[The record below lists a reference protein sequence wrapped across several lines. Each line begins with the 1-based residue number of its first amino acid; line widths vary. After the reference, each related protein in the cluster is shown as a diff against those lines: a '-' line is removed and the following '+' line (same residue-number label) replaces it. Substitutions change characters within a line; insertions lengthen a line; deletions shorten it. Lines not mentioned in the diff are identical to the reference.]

1 MSTSGEISFNV
12 LALQNV
18 RIYSEWSE
26 PKEPQEEPT
35 STNTSTKTLCSKCQR
50 SFKLLCGL
58 SQHEQKFKDDEPT
71 DSIIKSTL
79 DVNKELSN
87 NTEFWGNHSID
98 DLKQTISVIMKR
110 WLKGK

>member
-1 MSTSGEISFNV
+1 MEDIMSRLFPHIDSSVNRTIQSNTNKYW
-12 LALQNV
+12 LL
-18 RIYSEWSE
+18 
-26 PKEPQEEPT
+26 QEEPT
-35 STNTSTKTLCSKCQR
+35 STNTSTKTLCSKCQK

-87 NTEFWGNHSID
+87 NTEFWGHHSID
-98 DLKQTISVIMKR
+98 DLKQTIVIMKR
-110 WLKGK
+110 

>member
-1 MSTSGEISFNV
+1 MEDIMSRLFPHIDSSVNRTIQSNTNKYW
-12 LALQNV
+12 LL
-18 RIYSEWSE
+18 
-26 PKEPQEEPT
+26 QEEPT

-98 DLKQTISVIMKR
+98 DLKQTIVIMKR
-110 WLKGK
+110 

>member
-1 MSTSGEISFNV
+1 MEDIMSRLFPHIDSSVNRTIQSNTNKYW
-12 LALQNV
+12 LL
-18 RIYSEWSE
+18 
-26 PKEPQEEPT
+26 QEEPT

-58 SQHEQKFKDDEPT
+58 SQHKQKYKDDELT

-87 NTEFWGNHSID
+87 NTEFCGNHSID
-98 DLKQTISVIMKR
+98 DLKQTISVIMKI
-110 WLKGK
+110 

>member
-1 MSTSGEISFNV
+1 MEDIMSRLFPHIDSSVNRTIQSNTNKYW
-12 LALQNV
+12 LL
-18 RIYSEWSE
+18 
-26 PKEPQEEPT
+26 QEEPT
-35 STNTSTKTLCSKCQR
+35 STNTSTKTLCSKCQK

-98 DLKQTISVIMKR
+98 DLKQTIVIMKR
-110 WLKGK
+110 

>member
-1 MSTSGEISFNV
+1 MEDILRRLFPHIDSSVNRTIQSNTNKNW
-12 LALQNV
+12 LL
-18 RIYSEWSE
+18 
-26 PKEPQEEPT
+26 QEELT

-98 DLKQTISVIMKR
+98 DLKQTIVIMKR
-110 WLKGK
+110 

>member
-1 MSTSGEISFNV
+1 MEDILSRLFPHIDSSVNRTIQSNTNKNW
-12 LALQNV
+12 LL
-18 RIYSEWSE
+18 
-26 PKEPQEEPT
+26 QEELT

-79 DVNKELSN
+79 DVNKEPSN
-87 NTEFWGNHSID
+87 DTEFWGNHSID
-98 DLKQTISVIMKR
+98 DLKQTIVIMKR
-110 WLKGK
+110 